1 MSVSVSIRM
10 LSGVAEQNLARRIF
24 DEVWPT
30 DEGTQITAN
39 LLQALVHN
47 GTYISGAFMGEE
59 IVAAAFAFPGRDSHG
74 HFHLHSHMA
83 AVKEQFRNLGIGSQ
97 IKWHQRAWA
106 MENGY
111 DTITWTFDPLVRR
124 NAKLNLVKLGV
135 QVFEY
140 FPDFYGDLPDAL
152 NAGDPTD
159 RAIAHWRLNSERVSD
174 ALNRKLIFP
183 GNNMPIALA
192 NIHGTPLAQEVD
204 APDSAVLCYI
214 PEDII
219 EMRSSN
225 PALALRWRLAL
236 RKELQ
241 HRLQSGWAIAGFTEE
256 GAYIVSHH
264 KGDR

>member
-1 MSVSVSIRM
+1 MSESVSIRM

-47 GTYISGAFMGEE
+47 GTYISGAFMGDE

-124 NAKLNLVKLGV
+124 NAKLNLVKLGA

-140 FPDFYGDLPDAL
+140 FPDFKSWSSYRSKIYITSFRYDA
-152 NAGDPTD
+152 
-159 RAIAHWRLNSERVSD
+159 RKSYERVRFTWENTFNSD
-174 ALNRKLIFP
+174 V
-183 GNNMPIALA
+183 
-192 NIHGTPLAQEVD
+192 QD
-204 APDSAVLCYI
+204 
-214 PEDII
+214 
-219 EMRSSN
+219 
-225 PALALRWRLAL
+225 
-236 RKELQ
+236 
-241 HRLQSGWAIAGFTEE
+241 
-256 GAYIVSHH
+256 
-264 KGDR
+264 GDRFVLIE